1 MDQQL
6 VEVMKLPAGEARMHG
21 GHVVVGDRVVPRVIE
36 VTFPGGS
43 HAPEPA
49 CSFTIEVIDGVPLC
63 TRLEL
68 VRRPEVER
76 SEVRGDALRR
86 VQLDTWIEDIVA
98 AASARVVAV
107 DSHNVVMDRASNTEA
122 ERRARSDVRRMMA
135 RGRRKITDDHLQ
147 KVAEVYTQH
156 ADHKPAQA
164 VQEAFGA
171 SERTAF
177 RWIAAAREA
186 GVL

>member
-6 VEVMKLPAGEARMHG
+6 VEVMRLPGEARMSG
-21 GHVVVGDRVVPRVIE
+21 GLVVVGDRVVPRFIE
-36 VTFPGGS
+36 VTFPGGT

-49 CSFTIEVIDGVPLC
+49 CSFTIEVVDGVPLC

-68 VRRPEVER
+68 SRRPEVSR

-86 VQLDTWIEDIVA
+86 VQLDSWIEDIVA
-98 AASARVVAV
+98 AASARVVAT
-107 DSHNVVMDRASNTEA
+107 DAHNIVMDRASSREA
-122 ERRARSDVRRMMA
+122 NRRARSDVRRMMA

-147 KVAEVYTQH
+147 KVAAVYTQH
-156 ADHKPAQA
+156 QNDKPAQA